1 MSEILDRI
9 YPDNESQL
17 FFTEIADHRKY
28 IIELEQQLQ
37 QAHRAGFEE
46 GKKQAVQEIADWLR
60 DDIYSIESKYLQNN
74 KHKVILFFVSDELRQ
89 RYGLGGDGWT
99 GLVSSSE

>member
-37 QAHRAGFEE
+37 QAHHAGWE
-46 GKKQAVQEIADWLR
+46 QAKREAYSLSQQHSLLSSTKSGEIE
-60 DDIYSIESKYLQNN
+60 IN
-74 KHKVILFFVSDELRQ
+74 ELAIAIANLE
-89 RYGLGGDGWT
+89 YKEPT
-99 GLVSSSE
+99 NEY